1 MATVRRSPI
10 LGPDGRPIETRILT
24 EEQAGPT
31 VTGVRPIW
39 SEHPSQGLT
48 PRGLGSILL
57 SAEQGDPTS
66 FLELA
71 EDIEEKYWH
80 YRAVIGT
87 RKLAVSQLPVTV
99 EAASDDPD
107 DVAAADLVRSVI
119 DGDDFDQVLF
129 DVLDGIGKGFSVCE
143 IVWETSAREWMPARI
158 LYRDPRWFQFDRID
172 GTTLRLRDGTPD
184 GQPLAPAKY
193 IVHRPKTKSGLPI
206 RGGLARPAAW
216 AWLFQSY
223 TWKDWLSF
231 VETYGQPLRLGRY
244 GPGATEKEK
253 EALLRAVRNIS
264 ADAAAIVPASMLIEF
279 VKAEGAGA
287 SADVYAGLVDRLDQ
301 AVSKLVLGQTTTTD
315 AVSGGHAVSQE
326 HRQVQQDI
334 ERADGRQLAAVLKR
348 DLIIPLVSLN
358 LGPRDRYPTLR
369 VGRPAEEDLRLM
381 LDAVKEGVPLGLKVG
396 MSTFRDKFGIPDP
409 GEDEELLV
417 PAARPAPEGPPATTG
432 PTGPPVRPSGK
443 PALAA
448 AEQPGA
454 GGAPPAAGDAVDR
467 MVDELLDGWVPLA
480 APVIEPL
487 LAAAREA
494 RDPADFLER
503 LTRLAADDAALEPLR
518 DALARGQFGS
528 RVSARVG
535 YEPGAD
541 G

>member
-1 MATVRRSPI
+1 MATLRSPI
-10 LGPDGRPIETRILT
+10 LGPDGRPIEKRILV

-31 VTGVRPIW
+31 VTGVRPVW

-57 SAEQGDPTS
+57 SAEQGDATS

-80 YRAVIGT
+80 YRAVIAT

-99 EAASDDPD
+99 EAASDDAD
-107 DVAAADLVRSVI
+107 DVRAADLVRAVI

-129 DVLDGIGKGFSVCE
+129 DALDGLAKGFSVCE

-158 LYRDPRWFQFDRID
+158 LHRDPRWFQFDRID

-206 RGGLARPAAW
+206 RGGVARPAAW

-244 GPGATEKEK
+244 GPGATETEK
-253 EALLRAVRNIS
+253 QALLRAVRNIS
-264 ADAAAIVPASMLIEF
+264 ADAAAIIPQSMLIEF
-279 VKAEGAGA
+279 VKAEGTGA

-348 DLIIPLVSLN
+348 DLIIPLVALN
-358 LGPRDRYPTLR
+358 LGPRDRYPTIR
-369 VGRPAEEDLRLM
+369 IGRPDEEDLRLM
-381 LDAVKEGVPLGLKVG
+381 LDAVEKGVPLGLKVG

-409 GEDEELLV
+409 GDDEELL
-417 PAARPAPEGPPATTG
+417 AAPTAPAPPAPAGGAPLRTPPRTDG
-432 PTGPPVRPSGK
+432 R

-448 AEQPGA
+448 AQ
-454 GGAPPAAGDAVDR
+454 APDQAPAAGDAVDR
-467 MVDELLDGWVPLA
+467 MVDELLADWVPLA

-487 LAAAREA
+487 LTAAREA
-494 RDPADFLER
+494 TDAADFLER
-503 LTRLAADDAALEPLR
+503 LARLVADDAALEPLR
-518 DALARGQFGS
+518 DALARGQFAA
-528 RVSARVG
+528 RVTARVG
-535 YEPGAD
+535 YGPGTD